1 MQRLRSVLDYLRS
14 AWPHGRATPELLR
27 EASARCDEFSREK
40 SALHAHLEEIEAQ
53 LAAFER
59 LRQIAERHNW
69 AKEGGTLKEKLQR
82 ATAAGDHEAAAAI
95 AQMLRSE
102 R

>member
-1 MQRLRSVLDYLRS
+1 MQRLRSFFYLRS
-14 AWPHGRATPELLR
+14 AWPDGCATPELLR
-27 EASARCDEFSREK
+27 EAGARCDEFSQEK
-40 SALHAHLEEIEAQ
+40 SPLHAHLENLEAQ

-59 LRQIAERHNW
+59 LRQLAERHNW

-82 ATAAGDHEAAAAI
+82 ATAAGDHEAAATI
-95 AQMLRSE
+95 AQMPGSE